1 MANIIFS
8 WDDDEL
14 KEASSDAL
22 LFSPEQL
29 QAMALRYLKA
39 LVFQHEAI
47 EIYYLI
53 NMVTGENCDFIGVFT
68 AYVEDRQILTNL
80 MTVLDSVSC
89 EFEPPNKEVVDA
101 ALDVAASER
110 GKLKHQLNVHLLEDI
125 FEKSQ
130 NNPDLDPDTN
140 GKPF

>member
-22 LFSPEQL
+22 LFNPEQL

-53 NMVTGENCDFIGVFT
+53 NMVTNENCDFIGVFT
-68 AYVEDRQILTNL
+68 AYVEDRQILSHL
-80 MTVLDSVSC
+80 LTVLDNVSC
-89 EFEPPNKEVVDA
+89 EFEPPNNEVVDA

-110 GKLKHQLNVHLLEDI
+110 GKLKHQLNVNLLEDL
-125 FEKSQ
+125 FEKSE
-130 NNPDLDPDTN
+130 PDIDPDTN